1 VGAALGL
8 SVLGA
13 DDGTVLGDMLGMTVG
28 LKESCKDGAA
38 LGNVER
44 TMVGETLGVSVVVL
58 SGSSGKASA
67 LSPTVSPSLSFV
79 SLGSDELKSALSPT
93 PSPSVSRVSDGSSG
107 KISAL
112 MSWVLESAFSSPIVY
127 LCVIRELV
135 GVVSDTIAV

>member
-13 DDGTVLGDMLGMTVG
+13 DDGTVLGDVLGMTVG

-58 SGSSGKASA
+58 SGSSGKVSA
-67 LSPTVSPSLSFV
+67 LSPRRCLLHHHHRYLVFPM
-79 SLGSDELKSALSPT
+79 DH
-93 PSPSVSRVSDGSSG
+93 
-107 KISAL
+107 
-112 MSWVLESAFSSPIVY
+112 LEKYQRFLQPHPRRY
-127 LCVIRELV
+127 RTFQMDRLV
-135 GVVSDTIAV
+135 ENLPCHRHRHRHCP